1 MWFFFN
7 NDSDIK
13 QCLTTV
19 FFFMFIFKEEDEEEE
34 EEDEEFN
41 KSTQAIQR
49 EVADSLATLDSDK
62 AALKDSFEVLGKGST
77 VSDMLVFIC
86 FIFFMFVNSLNH
98 HHLNAMLVILLSSLP

>member
-1 MWFFFN
+1 MCFFFN

-19 FFFMFIFKEEDEEEE
+19 FFLMFIFKEEEEDDEEI
-34 EEDEEFN
+34 D
-41 KSTQAIQR
+41 KSTEAIQR
-49 EVADSLATLDSDK
+49 EVDDSLATLDSEK